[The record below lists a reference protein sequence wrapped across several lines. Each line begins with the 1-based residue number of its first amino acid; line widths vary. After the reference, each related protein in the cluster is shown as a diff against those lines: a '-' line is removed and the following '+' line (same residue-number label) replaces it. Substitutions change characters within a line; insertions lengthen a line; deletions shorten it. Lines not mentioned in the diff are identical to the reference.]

1 MLEVFKTRNDKTLE
15 IISPSTPESGS
26 WFNMIKPTGEEIKA
40 VTEAIGIDADF
51 LRDALDIEERSRIE
65 IEGNNMLMII
75 NVPVM
80 EDENSFDTLPLGI
93 IVTPEYIVTI
103 SLRENKIISFFNE
116 DTAKI
121 FDTNKRTNFIFQILT
136 RSTRF
141 YLRYLEHINKL
152 TDQIEIN
159 LRKTMKNKALF
170 QLFEVQKSLVYF
182 TTALKDNGIV
192 MEKLIRHK
200 KLTAV
205 QQIIQFTEDDEDTLE
220 DVIIENKQ
228 ALEMVEMHRHILE
241 NMMDAF
247 ASIISNNLNMVM
259 KFLTSMTI
267 MLAVPTLIAS
277 YWGMNVPV
285 PFSITPL
292 GFLYVV
298 LFSMVFAAV
307 IGFLLLR
314 KDMF

>member
-1 MLEVFKTRNDKTLE
+1 MLEIFKTQTDKTLKVM
-15 IISPSTPESGS
+15 SPKTPEPGC
-26 WFNMIKPTGEEIKA
+26 WFNMIKPTGDEIKA
-40 VTEAIGIDADF
+40 VTDAIGIDADF
-51 LRDALDIEERSRIE
+51 LRDSLDIEERSRIE
-65 IEGNNMLMII
+65 LEGNNMLMII
-75 NVPVM
+75 NVPIM

-93 IVTPEYIVTI
+93 IVTPDYLVTI
-103 SLRENKIISFFNE
+103 ALRENKIISFFNE

-121 FDTNKRTNFIFQILT
+121 FDTNQRTNFIFQILT

-192 MEKLIRHK
+192 LEKLMRQK
-200 KLTAV
+200 KFAAV
-205 QQIIQFTEDDEDTLE
+205 QEIIQFTEDDEDTLE
-220 DVIIENKQ
+220 DVIVENKQ

-241 NMMDAF
+241 NMMDVF
-247 ASIISNNLNMVM
+247 ASIISNNLNVVM
-259 KFLTSMTI
+259 KFLTTMTI
-267 MLAVPTLIAS
+267 LLAIPTLIAS

-285 PFSITPL
+285 PFSNATF
-292 GFLYVV
+292 GFAYVV
-298 LFSMVFAAV
+298 IFSVLAAVV
-307 IGFLLLR
+307 IGFLLLK

>member
-1 MLEVFKTRNDKTLE
+1 MLEIYKTQPDKSLKE
-15 IISPSTPESGS
+15 MSVKNPEAGC
-26 WFNMIKPTGEEIKA
+26 WFNMIKPTGDEIKS

-65 IEGNNMLMII
+65 VEGNNFFLIT

-93 IVTPEYIVTI
+93 IMTPEHIVTV
-103 SLRENKIISFFNE
+103 SLRENKIVSFFNE

-121 FDTNKRTNFIFQILT
+121 FNTNERTNFLFQILS

-152 TDQIEIN
+152 TDQIEMN

-170 QLFEVQKSLVYF
+170 QLFAVQKSLVYF

-200 KLTAV
+200 KIAAV
-205 QQIIQFTEDDEDTLE
+205 QNIMQFKEEDEDALE

-228 ALEMVEMHRHILE
+228 ALEMVEMHRNILE
-241 NMMDAF
+241 SMMDAF

-259 KFLTSMTI
+259 KFLTSVTI
-267 MLAVPTLIAS
+267 ILAIPTLIAS
-277 YWGMNVPV
+277 YWGMNVTI
-285 PFSITPL
+285 PFGATAH
-292 GFLYVV
+292 GFLIVV
-298 LFSMVFAAV
+298 LFSLLIAAI
-307 IGFLLLR
+307 IGYFLVKR
-314 KDMF
+314 DMF

>member
-1 MLEVFKTRNDKTLE
+1 MLEVFKTQSDRTLKVM
-15 IISPSTPESGS
+15 STDNPEAGC
-26 WFNMIKPTGEEIKA
+26 WFNMIKPTGDEIKS
-40 VTEAIGIDADF
+40 VSEAIGVDADF

-65 IEGNNMLMII
+65 IEDNNMLMII
-75 NVPVM
+75 NVPIM

-93 IVTPEYIVTI
+93 IVTPDYLVTI

-192 MEKLIRHK
+192 FEKLIRHK
-200 KLTAV
+200 KMAAM
-205 QQIIQFTEDDEDTLE
+205 QHIIQFSEDDVDTLE
-220 DVIIENKQ
+220 DVIVENKQ
-228 ALEMVEMHRHILE
+228 AFEMVEMHRSILE

-259 KFLTSMTI
+259 KFLTSVTI

-277 YWGMNVPV
+277 YWGMNLVV
-285 PFSITPL
+285 PFAGTPW
-292 GFLYVV
+292 GFAVIV
-298 LFSMVFAAV
+298 IFSMILATI
-307 IGFLLLR
+307 IGFILVK

>member
-1 MLEVFKTRNDKTLE
+1 MLEVFKTQPDKTLKVM
-15 IISPSTPESGS
+15 STDNPEAGC
-26 WFNMIKPTGEEIKA
+26 WFNMIKPTGDEIKS
-40 VTEAIGIDADF
+40 VTDAIGIDASF

-93 IVTPEYIVTI
+93 IVTPDYLVTI

-116 DTAKI
+116 DTARI
-121 FDTNKRTNFIFQILT
+121 FDTNERTNFIFQILT

-192 MEKLIRHK
+192 LEKLVRHK
-200 KLTAV
+200 RMAAM
-205 QQIIQFTEDDEDTLE
+205 QHIIQFSEDDVDTLE
-220 DVIIENKQ
+220 DVIVENKQ
-228 ALEMVEMHRHILE
+228 AFEMVEMHRSILE

-247 ASIISNNLNMVM
+247 ASIISNNLNMMM
-259 KFLTSMTI
+259 KFLTSVTI

-277 YWGMNVPV
+277 FWGMNLSV
-285 PFSITPL
+285 PFANTAW
-292 GFLYVV
+292 GFA
-298 LFSMVFAAV
+298 SV
-307 IGFLLLR
+307 IGFSMILAFIIGFILVK